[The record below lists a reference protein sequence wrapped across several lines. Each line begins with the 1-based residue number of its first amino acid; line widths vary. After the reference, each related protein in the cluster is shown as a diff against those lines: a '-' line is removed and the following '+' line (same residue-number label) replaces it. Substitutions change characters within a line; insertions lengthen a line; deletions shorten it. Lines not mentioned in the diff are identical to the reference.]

1 MSATKVL
8 DFVASE
14 LKGQILTVSS
24 LSAFVAAEKAADKLD
39 MNETSRQAAQL
50 AVLLPSVPRE
60 CICREFDSKTAD
72 IFEAL
77 RSKGPFSKIVHAAMT
92 VYDKSGN
99 DKVRRD
105 AAIAVVTA
113 EVAVA
118 SPDDGKQMAE
128 WLGLMADRETD
139 PERIDFLK
147 DLRVQLP
154 KPGSAGS
161 QRESR
166 GQATVIS
173 ISMDICGSTDAKA
186 RMRACAGDNSA
197 QLTEWYE
204 QFHRQFL
211 LSEWKF
217 YSQLFRNGY
226 DGLNWDWKHA
236 FVVKGIGDE
245 IWLLYTVSEVD
256 QWKLKSLAARLF
268 HAALNVAAKPPIQ
281 WTSASDYDPSRQ
293 PCETKHLPL
302 KFYMDILDDAYEV
315 SGQRCDFVTERLSE
329 FLGDEESLN
338 NRDFFELGNRL
349 HAGSLM
355 GDGRRLI
362 QTIRTDYIGWEVDRF
377 FRTTKFALPL
387 IATVGKNLF
396 DKVFNDPKTS
406 DIGLNG
412 TRLQK
417 AVIEYPIY
425 QGGSTRYDNDF
436 RYVKKDIAPKELK
449 GVGEGYTVYWLQ
461 RKNDL
466 LGLHYTYAD
475 ETIMKETLDVFT
487 RNMVRAER

>member
-14 LKGQILTVSS
+14 LKGQIMTVTS

-60 CICREFDSKTAD
+60 YISREFDSETAD

-77 RSKGPFSKIVHAAMT
+77 RPKGSFSGIVDVAMK
-92 VYDKSGN
+92 VYGNSEN

-105 AAIAVVTA
+105 AAIAVVAA

-118 SPDDGKQMAE
+118 SPDDGEQMAE
-128 WLGLMADRETD
+128 LLGSMADRETD
-139 PERIDFLK
+139 SERSDFLE

-166 GQATVIS
+166 SQATVIS
-173 ISMDICGSTDAKA
+173 ISMDICGSTEAKA
-186 RMRACAGDNSA
+186 RMRACAGENKTK
-197 QLTEWYE
+197 LIELYK
-204 QFHRQFL
+204 QFHHQFL
-211 LSEWKF
+211 LSEWEF
-217 YSQLFRNGY
+217 YSQQFRNGC

-245 IWLLYTVSEVD
+245 IWLLYEVSEVD
-256 QWKLKSLAARLF
+256 QWKLNSLAARLF
-268 HAALNVAAKPPIQ
+268 HAALNVAAKPLIQ
-281 WTSASDYDPSRQ
+281 WTSASDDDPSRQ
-293 PCETKHLPL
+293 PCETRHLPL
-302 KFYMDILDDAYEV
+302 KFYMDILDDTYEV
-315 SGQRCDFVTERLSE
+315 SRQRCDFVTERLSE

-362 QTIRTDYIGWEVDRF
+362 QTIRTNYIGWEVDRF

-387 IATVGKNLF
+387 VATVGQNLF
-396 DKVFNDPKTS
+396 DKVFNDPKKS
-406 DIGLNG
+406 SKGLDG
-412 TRLQK
+412 TGLQK
-417 AVIEYPIY
+417 AVIECPIQ
-425 QGGSTRYDNDF
+425 QGGSIRYDNDF

-449 GVGEGYTVYWLQ
+449 GVGEGYTVYWLL

-466 LGLHYTYAD
+466 LALHHTCAD
-475 ETIMKETLDVFT
+475 KTIMKETFDVFT
-487 RNMVRAER
+487 PEMVKAER